1 MKLHKQMYYFE
12 TAKVRP
18 SKEDGDCTGCILA
31 WSGLMWDSV
40 HYSSFADTEDKEDD
54 LANLYTHWMQM
65 PKAPSIE
72 DQDF

>member
-1 MKLHKQMYYFE
+1 MKIHKEMYYFE

-18 SKEDGDCTGCILA
+18 SKADGDCTGCILA

-40 HYSSFADTEDKEDD
+40 HYSSFADSGDAEDD

-65 PKAPSIE
+65 PKAPDVNDKE
-72 DQDF
+72 F